1 MLSSTHKLYV
11 GVIRYSAVS
20 LRRKRWSV
28 TEITEGKVNAQTYIT
43 DAHIL
48 TYTKFR
54 SVQAV
59 FLCIDGIL
67 YTRAGQISYIL

>member
-11 GVIRYSAVS
+11 GVIRYSAMS
-20 LRRKRWSV
+20 LRRERWSV

-43 DAHIL
+43 DAHTL

-59 FLCIDGIL
+59 FLCVDGIL
-67 YTRAGQISYIL
+67 DTRASQISHVL